1 MSDNPW
7 AAPGQEPPPPG
18 PQPPP
23 PPGQQPPA
31 PGASQQPPPA
41 PPPWGAVDFQ
51 PGIVP
56 LRRLGLGDIYSGVMR
71 LIRGNPGATVG
82 MALVVTLAVTVPL
95 TALAAVLTATLA
107 PALSE
112 DGISGEAGIADLL
125 TNLPSLGQL
134 VIGLLL
140 PLFIAWVTH
149 QAVLG
154 RKVGMGETWQGTK
167 DRVLPGLGALLLA
180 AVLYLL
186 PLTLIGGLFAG
197 VVLAAISVGGGGGVA
212 LGIAG
217 GGLLLLVWVIVAL
230 YLWTRLAFVFPA
242 LTVERLGPVA
252 AIRRSWRLT
261 GGRRFWPVLG
271 IRLLTSV
278 LIGVVGAII
287 SLPLGLIAGVAQVVL
302 AGDGNAGYVVLA
314 VANGLAL
321 IISAALTTPI
331 TAGVDALLYIGQR
344 MEHEGYDI
352 ELIRQTGGRP
362 GGQTG

>member
-7 AAPGQEPPPPG
+7 AAPGQDPPPPG
-18 PQPPP
+18 AQQPPGPSPQPPP
-23 PPGQQPPA
+23 PP
-31 PGASQQPPPA
+31 
-41 PPPWGAVDFQ
+41 PWSAVDLQ

-82 MALVVTLAVTVPL
+82 MALVVTLAVTLPL

-107 PALSE
+107 PAYAE
-112 DGISGEAGIADLL
+112 GDFSGEANIANLL

-154 RKVGMGETWQGTK
+154 RKVGMGETWRATK
-167 DRVLPGLGALLLA
+167 DRVLPGLGALLLT

-186 PLTLIGGLFAG
+186 PLALIGGLFAG

-212 LGIAG
+212 LGIVG
-217 GGLLLLVWVIVAL
+217 GGLLLLVWVVVAL

-242 LTVERLGPVA
+242 LTVERLGPVT
-252 AIRRSWRLT
+252 AIRRSWGLT
-261 GGRRFWPVLG
+261 HGRRLWPVLG

-278 LIGVVGAII
+278 LIGFVGAII
-287 SLPLGLIAGVAQVVL
+287 SIPLGLIGGVAQVVL
-302 AGDGNAGYVVLA
+302 VGDGNAGYVVLA
-314 VANGLAL
+314 VVNGLAL
-321 IISAALTTPI
+321 IITAALTTPI

-344 MEHEGYDI
+344 IEHEGYDI

-362 GGQTG
+362 GDPTG